1 MAKKKPNEQFTQE
14 MDEGKNVSH
23 VFTVKSR
30 NNLYVWQIII
40 F

>member
-23 VFTVKSR
+23 VFTVLRFNIKSR
-30 NNLYVWQIII
+30 INLYV
-40 F
+40 